1 MHHRNLG
8 THSFMS
14 PQPHL
19 RHHYWL
25 TGFKPRQR
33 RQLIDEDYQA
43 RMQILGILVGAVS
56 FGLVML
62 VVTLITLA

>member
-1 MHHRNLG
+1 MHRRHLG

-14 PQPHL
+14 PQPHP
-19 RHHYWL
+19 RHHHWV

-33 RQLIDEDYQA
+33 RQLIDEDQQA

-62 VVTLITLA
+62 VATLIAVA

>member
-1 MHHRNLG
+1 MHHQNLG

-25 TGFKPRQR
+25 TGFGPWQR
-33 RQLIDEDYQA
+33 RELIDEDHQA
-43 RMQILGILVGAVS
+43 RTHVLGILVGAIS

-62 VVTLITLA
+62 VATLILLA